1 MLKVVSVS
9 QMFAYLGNADVIY
22 NKYQGKPMF
31 SCERA
36 QITET
41 NTTSAHAVIKL

>member
-22 NKYQGKPMF
+22 NKYQGKPTF
-31 SCERA
+31 HV
-36 QITET
+36 
-41 NTTSAHAVIKL
+41 SARRLLKLTPPARTRS